1 MFCPN
6 CGTQLADGVNFCPNC
21 GEKVAAIAQAV
32 NDNDNRVML
41 LSLGNCARAT
51 AAALLHQI
59 CGYDTDD
66 ALLIVDNAPITVAR
80 GLNDDQARFLAQAL
94 SEYGLEVSVYDG
106 NGWRDWESA
115 SGSVW
120 DQTGDLVNAVAVAL
134 GLMSSGNRISRDMMH
149 RMDFPYRFNGVRPPV
164 YRLHTALRAA
174 PPRRVAPV
182 RPPIHRA
189 PPPRPVAPPPRPA
202 AAPDWERMLQQTD
215 EGFSEALLRLI
226 DEKGMTDA
234 ECYKKAN
241 VDRKL
246 FSKIRSNPEY
256 KPSKPTVLA
265 FAVAL
270 ELSLPEAQALLRKAG
285 FALTHSNKFDII
297 LEYCIKHRLYN
308 VFEINEVLFQFEMPL
323 LGSNS

>member
-21 GEKVAAIAQAV
+21 GEKVAAIAQAA
-32 NDNDNRVML
+32 NENDNRVML

-80 GLNDDQARFLAQAL
+80 NLNDDQARFLAQAL
-94 SEYGLEVSVYDG
+94 CEYGLEVSVYDG

-149 RMDFPYRFNGVRPPV
+149 RMDFPYRFSGVRPPV

-189 PPPRPVAPPPRPA
+189 PPPRPVAPPPRPV
-202 AAPDWERMLQQTD
+202 AAPPRPVAPVRPAAPQPPRPAAPVRPAAPQPPRPAAPVRPAAPQPPRPA
-215 EGFSEALLRLI
+215 GPNRP
-226 DEKGMTDA
+226 GMPGNGRPGGGTG
-234 ECYKKAN
+234 
-241 VDRKL
+241 RQGGPG
-246 FSKIRSNPEY
+246 RPG
-256 KPSKPTVLA
+256 
-265 FAVAL
+265 
-270 ELSLPEAQALLRKAG
+270 R
-285 FALTHSNKFDII
+285 
-297 LEYCIKHRLYN
+297 
-308 VFEINEVLFQFEMPL
+308 
-323 LGSNS
+323 